1 MIEIYRITNL
11 INDKCYVGQSKYGA
25 FKRFQQHCKA
35 ESLIGKAIRKYGH
48 ENFLVEV
55 LESTSDKEVANKLE
69 HYHVVNNDCVV
80 PNGYN
85 MNEYGRLVNGK
96 TVIQPWYICLKP
108 KYYHNIMEQCHNMV
122 KYFIKIM
129 YLANKQFIL
138 KRSPH
143 LFVENWTQ
151 LFEIVEISK
160 RDTQQKFKKFLLDNN
175 LLELKDKKFI
185 LSQEK
190 FKIIY

>member
-35 ESLIGKAIRKYGH
+35 DSLIGKAIRKYGH
-48 ENFLVEV
+48 GNFLVEV
-55 LESTSDKEVANKLE
+55 LDSTDDIEKANELE
-69 HYHVVNNDCVV
+69 HYHVVSNNCVV

-85 MNEYGRLVNGK
+85 MNEYGRLIGGS
-96 TVIQPWYICLKP
+96 TVKQPWYICVKP
-108 KYYHNIMEQCHNMV
+108 EYYYNVVSQCDNMI

-138 KRSPH
+138 KRSQN
-143 LFVENWTQ
+143 LFVENWKQ
-151 LFEIVEISK
+151 LYGALGISGK
-160 RDTQQKFKKFLLDNN
+160 VTQQKFKNFLLDNN
-175 LLELKDKKFI
+175 LIEIKNKKFI
-185 LSQEK
+185 LNKEK

>member
-35 ESLIGKAIRKYGH
+35 DSLIGKAIRKYGH

-55 LESTSDKEVANKLE
+55 LDSTDDIEKANELE
-69 HYHVVNNDCVV
+69 HYHVVSNNCVV

-85 MNEYGRLVNGK
+85 MNEYGRLIGGTPVK
-96 TVIQPWYICLKP
+96 QPWYVGLKP
-108 KYYHNIMEQCHNMV
+108 QYYHSIMSSVGNLI
-122 KYFIKIM
+122 KYLM
-129 YLANKQFIL
+129 QMLLLTNKQLIL
-138 KRSPH
+138 KRNQNQ
-143 LFVENWTQ
+143 FVENWKQ
-151 LFEIVEISK
+151 LFETVEITNIQ
-160 RDTQQKFKKFLLDNN
+160 TQQKVKKFLLENK
-175 LLELKDKKFI
+175 LLEIKNKKFI
-185 LSQEK
+185 LNKEK